1 MQSNIENLLIGIDG
15 NEANIKNRVGVGK
28 YAYEVLWQLYKNQKS
43 KIKNQKYNLKFKIYL
58 KDKPRNDLPLEDDWW
73 QYQVVGPRKL
83 WTQIGL
89 PLALL
94 KDCRL
99 KGRQINVFFTPT
111 HYAPRFCPCP
121 RVISI
126 MDLSFLHF
134 PEMFRKKDLYQLKNW
149 TAYSIKKAAK
159 ILTISQASKS
169 DIIKYYQVPE
179 EKVVVTYPGTTMQ
192 KLKSKNQKDPVKFA
206 LQTHGASIENI
217 KKKYNIEGDY
227 ILSVGTLQPRKNY
240 TKLIEAFGKILKQVQ
255 NDSLGLVIVGKK
267 GWMWEEILEAPKK
280 FGVADKVKFLDYIS
294 DEDLLALYN
303 GAKCFVLISLY
314 EGFGLP
320 VLEAMKQGCPVV
332 VSNISSLPEVVGEAG
347 ILVDPN
353 DVEDITKGIL
363 RVLNFNTSEYEKYV
377 KMGRQQ
383 ASKFSWEK
391 CAKETLEVLKEVAN
405 RS

>member
-1 MQSNIENLLIGIDG
+1 MQSYIIIKTILIGIDG

-28 YAYEVLWQLYKNQKS
+28 YAYEVLWHLSQYQIAN
-43 KIKNQKYNLKFKIYL
+43 IKYQIYL
-58 KDKPRNDLPLEDDWW
+58 KEKPLCDLPKETDFW
-73 QYQVVGPRKL
+73 QYEVVGPKKF

-159 ILTISQASKS
+159 ILTISKASKS

-192 KLKSKNQKDPVKFA
+192 KSKSKNQKE
-206 LQTHGASIENI
+206 IENI

-227 ILSVGTLQPRKNY
+227 ILSVGTLQPRKNFV
-240 TKLIEAFGKILKQVQ
+240 KLIEAFKNVKTQMSNAKSEWKKLK
-255 NDSLGLVIVGKK
+255 LVIVGKK
-267 GWMWEEILEAPKK
+267 GWLYENILGTPKK
-280 FGVADKVKFLDYIS
+280 LGIENEVKFLDYVS
-294 DEDLLALYN
+294 DEDLPYLYQE
-303 GAKCFVLISLY
+303 ARCFVLVSLY

-320 VLEAMKQGCPVV
+320 VLEAMAYGCPVV
-332 VSNISSLPEVVGEAG
+332 VSNVSSLPEVVGEAG

-353 DVEDITKGIL
+353 NVEDITKGIL

-377 KMGRQQ
+377 KMGKQQ
-383 ASKFSWEK
+383 ASKFSWKK